1 MASFEEIDEAR
12 KLLGIEETA
21 TLKDIRNVYRK
32 LTFKHHPDKCK
43 DEEKKGCEKMFKKIT
58 YANDILMSY
67 CAGYKYSFKKNDVEK
82 ETADKEFYE
91 HLKRFYDGW
100 FGGKT
105 NGENRK
111 ERRHA

>member
-1 MASFEEIDEAR
+1 MANFKEIDEAR

-105 NGENRK
+105 NGENQK
-111 ERRHA
+111 

>member
-100 FGGKT
+100 FGGKAT
-105 NGENRK
+105 GED
-111 ERRHA
+111 

>member
-1 MASFEEIDEAR
+1 MANFKEIGEAR

-67 CAGYKYSFKKNDVEK
+67 
-82 ETADKEFYE
+82 
-91 HLKRFYDGW
+91 
-100 FGGKT
+100 
-105 NGENRK
+105 
-111 ERRHA
+111 